1 MNVHRLRLCVVAIF
15 IFMLCVLISG
25 CATTQLSTA
34 SFGISH
40 KLQGKVAIYWKSVRT
55 GSFSSS
61 GTPTKY
67 KQYIQ
72 EIFEQAFLDVT
83 VVSKLENVAQS
94 NSDVVAIIDFAQDIM
109 SIHIHHYVNL
119 SVYGKNDEE
128 LFSQEKSSYR
138 LNWINSAKDHREATI
153 KTFTPVISEL
163 IVDDRFVHY
172 MSLSESTEYASRFSS
187 YQKQIL
193 TAAHPSVL
201 ESATAAI
208 HSPEE
213 EKDRLLVVPLKAQK
227 GIDQEEAILLTD
239 ILSVEIH
246 RSGKFIILNREDM
259 KAILD
264 EKEFELA
271 MGCEDN
277 ICLLENVAKL
287 AANKIVAGNI
297 GKLGKKYIIS
307 IRMINEDGENEVMAS
322 ESCACEVDKLD
333 NTIKQI
339 SYKFLS
345 YLAGEEVSAPE
356 SVVSREETT
365 YKTLSVFAVQS
376 MPNISIRKKKHWG
389 FYGYSTI
396 KHDYNLKMIRGDKVV
411 VDKATGLMW
420 HQSGTDDRMD
430 WYEANERI
438 EMLNSEGY
446 AGYHDW
452 RLPTVEEAVSLLEP
466 SKKNGNL
473 YIDPV
478 FSKKQKYIWTGDK
491 CGSRAAWDVCFRDG
505 SILRDGIRNIGYG
518 YVRGRLPAN
527 LINGPYVRPVRS
539 VLSME

>member
-1 MNVHRLRLCVVAIF
+1 
-15 IFMLCVLISG
+15 
-25 CATTQLSTA
+25 
-34 SFGISH
+34 
-40 KLQGKVAIYWKSVRT
+40 
-55 GSFSSS
+55 
-61 GTPTKY
+61 
-67 KQYIQ
+67 
-72 EIFEQAFLDVT
+72 
-83 VVSKLENVAQS
+83 
-94 NSDVVAIIDFAQDIM
+94 
-109 SIHIHHYVNL
+109 
-119 SVYGKNDEE
+119 
-128 LFSQEKSSYR
+128 
-138 LNWINSAKDHREATI
+138 
-153 KTFTPVISEL
+153 
-163 IVDDRFVHY
+163 

-411 VDKATGLMW
+411 VDKATGMMW